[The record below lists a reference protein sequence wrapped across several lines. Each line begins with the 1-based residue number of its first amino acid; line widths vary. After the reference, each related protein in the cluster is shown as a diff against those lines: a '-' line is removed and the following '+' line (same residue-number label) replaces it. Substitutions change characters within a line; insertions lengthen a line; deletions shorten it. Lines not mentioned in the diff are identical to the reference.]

1 MSENYLFKNVN
12 FFSFLQVTFAIL
24 LISVIL
30 VSTYSYIDSSN
41 SAIQCYFEAKGTNIP
56 QVNIFF
62 RSGNVCLLDQRPKG
76 AKHCQICKS
85 LYSQVVIN
93 RYCWIMSTFT
103 LPKHYTGTAGDEFL
117 HFGVG
122 KFEFLQF

>member
-1 MSENYLFKNVN
+1 M
-12 FFSFLQVTFAIL
+12 FAFWIK
-24 LISVIL
+24 
-30 VSTYSYIDSSN
+30 D
-41 SAIQCYFEAKGTNIP
+41 
-56 QVNIFF
+56 
-62 RSGNVCLLDQRPKG
+62 PKG

-122 KFEFLQF
+122 KFEFLQFIYLATLQDPSMESQFSSDEFFSTKF